1 MHQVVNLDRP
11 PTFLTIYLPW
21 AISFLLFPFPLQSR
35 RPINMCVLQYESVL
49 RRFTDSKFKLHN
61 GEIPRPVALSSDPLE
76 VSLRQTL
83 IKFLNTI
90 DYSFKS
96 YPESKDLELAVRNEI
111 LSFGIDLR
119 PQWEMRLRTSCALV
133 GMAYINHPFEIQFSI
148 AVRNPFSFFHLTL
161 PAHSGA

>member
-1 MHQVVNLDRP
+1 
-11 PTFLTIYLPW
+11 
-21 AISFLLFPFPLQSR
+21 
-35 RPINMCVLQYESVL
+35 MCVLQYELVIKWL
-49 RRFTDSKFKLHN
+49 TDSKSKLHN
-61 GEIPRPVALSSDPLE
+61 GEIPRPFALSSDPLE

-119 PQWEMRLRTSCALV
+119 PQWEMRLRTACALV
-133 GMAYINHPFEIQFSI
+133 GMAYTNHPFDIQFSI
-148 AVRNPFSFFHLTL
+148 AVRNPFPFSHFALLT
-161 PAHSGA
+161 HSGAY